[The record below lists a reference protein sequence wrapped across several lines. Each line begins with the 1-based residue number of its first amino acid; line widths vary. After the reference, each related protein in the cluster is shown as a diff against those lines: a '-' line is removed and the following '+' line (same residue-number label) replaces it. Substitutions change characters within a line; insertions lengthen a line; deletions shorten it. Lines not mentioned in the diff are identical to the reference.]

1 MKKLIKIFVL
11 VLLFFIA
18 TCCGAKKLT
27 KYSSV
32 EDLFDVY
39 MDGFKNA
46 DPDRMISVYPDF
58 AKDYFGKYVTK
69 ENIQKSL
76 DNFGDNIE
84 MSIEVTR
91 KDKLS
96 NDELESLNEEIK
108 STFTD
113 YVLASECYL
122 IKGNTHIKGSKTE
135 RDGTLDEMYYCNF
148 NGTWRLIG
156 D

>member
-1 MKKLIKIFVL
+1 
-11 VLLFFIA
+11 
-18 TCCGAKKLT
+18 
-27 KYSSV
+27 
-32 EDLFDVY
+32 

-46 DPDRMISVYPDF
+46 DPDRMVSVYPDF
-58 AKDYFGKYVTK
+58 AKDYYGKYLTK

-84 MSIEVTR
+84 LSIEVTR

-96 NDELESLNEEIK
+96 NDELDTINEEIK

-156 D
+156 E